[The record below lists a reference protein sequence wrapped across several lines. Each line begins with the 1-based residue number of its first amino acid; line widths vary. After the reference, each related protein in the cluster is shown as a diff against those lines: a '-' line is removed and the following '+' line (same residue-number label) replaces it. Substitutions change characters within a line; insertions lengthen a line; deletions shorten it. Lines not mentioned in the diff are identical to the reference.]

1 LKAAEE
7 REFLVA
13 ELMGS
18 EARVL
23 RAVNGLSVA
32 QWNFREGPE
41 RWSIAEI
48 VEHLVVFEEFIRGAV
63 QRVLQQAAEPEKRA
77 EVAAKEP
84 LVLGLAESRG
94 TRFVA
99 REAARPVGRWLD
111 AAELV
116 AELKKA
122 RARTLAF
129 VAEGHGD
136 LREHFFAH
144 IVFGDLDCYQWLV
157 VLARHMDRHVRQV
170 DEVMGA
176 PGFPVDG
183 EKAGG

>member
-1 LKAAEE
+1 MDVGE

-13 ELMGS
+13 ELVGS
-18 EARVL
+18 EDRLL
-23 RAVNGLSVA
+23 RAVDGLSVA

-63 QRVLQQAAEPEKRA
+63 QRVLAEVGEPEKRA
-77 EVAAKEP
+77 SVAAKES

-99 REAARPVGRWLD
+99 REAARPMGRWAD

-116 AELKKA
+116 GELKKA

-129 VAEGHGD
+129 VAEERGD

-157 VLARHMDRHVRQV
+157 VLARHMDRHLRQV
-170 DEVMGA
+170 EEVMGD
-176 PGFPVDG
+176 PRFLVDG
-183 EKAGG
+183 EKARG